1 MGNTQT
7 RSREKLSYDDVKDVI
22 KIIAEAKQSQ
32 DYTLVKVSQVQ
43 TLLKIE
49 KDLEVSRKTIRDKG
63 ISHQGY
69 FEKKYPDAC
78 TYKYTGDTN
87 KRGLLINPELML
99 KKLQK

>member
-7 RSREKLSYDDVKDVI
+7 RTREKITYDDVKDIV
-22 KIIAEAKQSQ
+22 KIICEANTSQ
-32 DYTLVKVSQVQ
+32 DFVLIKVSEVQ

-49 KDLEVSRKTIRDKG
+49 KGIDVSRKTIRDRG
-63 ISHQGY
+63 ISHGGY

-87 KRGLLINPELML
+87 KRGLLVDPELML
-99 KKLQK
+99 EELNQ

>member
-7 RSREKLSYDDVKDVI
+7 RSREKLTYGDVKHVI
-22 KIIAEAKQSQ
+22 KIICQAKQSQ

-49 KDLEVSRKTIRDKG
+49 KGLEVSRKTIRDKG
-63 ISHQGY
+63 ISHGGY
-69 FEKKYPDAC
+69 FEKKYSDAC

-87 KRGLLINPELML
+87 KRGLLINPEKML
-99 KKLQK
+99 EELEK

>member
-7 RSREKLSYDDVKDVI
+7 RSREKLSYGDVKDVI
-22 KIIAEAKQSQ
+22 KIICQAKQSQ
-32 DYTLVKVSQVQ
+32 DYVLVKVSQVQ

-63 ISHQGY
+63 VSHCGY

-87 KRGLLINPELML
+87 KRGLLVNPELML
-99 KKLQK
+99 EELQQ